1 VNWLRT
7 LLHTR
12 STSLTRKV
20 FNSKP
25 IFDCQIFNTVP
36 KLELQITCTR
46 QHRSPRI
53 MGSCRGFKDECKI
66 PQLLLVCR
74 LQQLRLVTYGC
85 SFTSGRVI
93 KYALLFCTFLSLF
106 CSCLTSALAPAPA
119 PAPAIP
125 PFPVPVADLPGSWNT
140 TVIGSSRFY
149 YETKEVDAMQSL
161 LAHWS
166 NTATNS
172 FSYNLPGWTSQPDLN
187 YPCFEQADWQGVACY
202 AFEGTYKGTTYFI
215 VTVGYR

>member
-12 STSLTRKV
+12 STSLTPKV
-20 FNSKP
+20 FNSQP
-25 IFDCQIFNTVP
+25 IFDCQIFNAVSSWSS
-36 KLELQITCTR
+36 KITCIR

-53 MGSCRGFKDECKI
+53 MGSCRGFKDECNT

-74 LQQLRLVTYGC
+74 LQQLPLVTYGC

-119 PAPAIP
+119 PAIP
-125 PFPVPVADLPGSWNT
+125 PLPVPLADLPGSWNAT
-140 TVIGSSRFY
+140 LIDGSWNY
-149 YETKEVDAMQSL
+149 YETKEGMGFFHTQ
-161 LAHWS
+161 
-166 NTATNS
+166 
-172 FSYNLPGWTSQPDLN
+172 F
-187 YPCFEQADWQGVACY
+187 ADV
-202 AFEGTYKGTTYFI
+202 ESRST
-215 VTVGYR
+215 